1 METQRAAEGGD
12 AESSWGWTHR
22 VSSAAAPDYS
32 ILTRFTSIRVSAKYQ
47 GLKLEYREQRHA
59 ALDLLG
65 RIRNKLQLWKR
76 SYTSAEAVRVLLQEW
91 HVSGPAGG
99 AGGVCLVGFLCV

>member
-1 METQRAAEGGD
+1 M
-12 AESSWGWTHR
+12 ESSWGWAQR
-22 VSSAAAPDYS
+22 VSAAGPDCS
-32 ILTRFTSIRVSAKYQ
+32 VLTRFTSIRVSAKYQ
-47 GLKLEYREQRHA
+47 GLKLEYQEHRHA

-99 AGGVCLVGFLCV
+99 AAGVRLAAVVCVCEHTFEHRCW